1 MKTLGSSVRLRARCT
16 SRRPFAPD
24 GRCTESRSAARGVAG
39 SLRAGTPSR
48 LSDDTR
54 FAGAFSVSNDGNTA
68 AFIGESAT
76 APPEVYVATLPS
88 GAMGANRHRDG

>member
-1 MKTLGSSVRLRARCT
+1 LYVEAAVHTGRSLYRIPLTGSAGT
-16 SRRPFAPD
+16 
-24 GRCTESRSAARGVAG
+24 AG

-76 APPEVYVATLPS
+76 PRRTCTWRRCRQARRDRH
-88 GAMGANRHRDG
+88 RHRDG